1 MISRTWLFIPV
12 VIVGTATAAKGTPAT
27 PAPVVEAAAS
37 PQTATTVTTGEPTDA
52 PAPALN
58 GLLPLWEHT
67 GVVEESGAAQVGWAR
82 ADVGVGPLTIGTQ
95 PFLDL
100 FGTWNL
106 TGKLGLVRKG
116 RLRLALDT
124 GWYRVPTAAQSRGLG
139 NLHAGAFSNP
149 YAPVTLV
156 PAALAA
162 TYLVKPRL
170 HLHASATV
178 IKTLSDAPE
187 LSTLTAGLAGWVEWF
202 ASEHRS
208 VRVHAGVDAYP
219 TDPQAHLGISF
230 GLRYRH
236 VALQAGY
243 ARRFAEGGTS
253 DGAIMFD
260 TTLLFP

>member
-1 MISRTWLFIPV
+1 MWLFIPV
-12 VIVGTATAAKGTPAT
+12 VMVGTAPPARAAMPAT
-27 PAPVVEAAAS
+27 PAPAVEAAAS
-37 PQTATTVTTGEPTDA
+37 PLTATTSEATD
-52 PAPALN
+52 APALN

-106 TGKLGLVRKG
+106 TGKLGLVRQG

-162 TYLVKPRL
+162 TFLVKPRL

-178 IKTLSDAPE
+178 IKTLSDTPE
-187 LSTLTAGLAGWVEWF
+187 LATLTAGLAGWVEWF

-208 VRVHAGVDAYP
+208 VRLHAGLDAYP

-230 GLRYRH
+230 GWRYRH

-243 ARRFAEGGTS
+243 ARRFAADGTS

-260 TTLLFP
+260 TALLFP

>member
-1 MISRTWLFIPV
+1 MLSRIWLFIPLV
-12 VIVGTATAAKGTPAT
+12 MLGTATAARAAAPA
-27 PAPVVEAAAS
+27 VEAAAS
-37 PQTATTVTTGEPTDA
+37 PSNATTGDATDA
-52 PAPALN
+52 PAPAWN
-58 GLLPLWEHT
+58 GVLPLWEHT

-156 PAALAA
+156 PMALAA

-170 HLHASATV
+170 HVHASATV
-178 IKTLSDAPE
+178 VKTLSDAPE
-187 LSTLTAGLAGWVEWF
+187 LTTLTAGLAGWVEWF

-208 VRVHAGVDAYP
+208 VRLHAGVDAYP

-230 GLRYRH
+230 GWRYRH

-243 ARRFAEGGTS
+243 ARRFAADGTS

-260 TTLLFP
+260 TALLFP